1 MITKKGT
8 HAQAFPKK
16 RGELVTDT
24 TQESF
29 QSRGKPQVM
38 TSNFQNNTEK
48 GQPGPRPCHGA
59 QPVSSGECTC
69 SQWAPPGPHSL
80 TCLQWSPLFYTASS
94 LSLSPCGGPSAP
106 PPQGNP
112 AWNPGHQTKKQGESN
127 FPYR

>member
-48 GQPGPRPCHGA
+48 GQPGPRPCHGLSLPP
-59 QPVSSGECTC
+59 QGS
-69 SQWAPPGPHSL
+69 APAATGLLQHHGPL
-80 TCLQWSPLFYTASS
+80 TCPPWSPLFYTASS

-106 PPQGNP
+106 PPPGNP